1 MLVFWYG
8 LVNVFV
14 FLISELSL
22 VNWIQ
27 MFEKVFSW

>member
-22 VNWIQ
+22 VNRIQ

>member
-22 VNWIQ
+22 VNRIQ
-27 MFEKVFSW
+27 MFEKVFRW

>member
-8 LVNVFV
+8 LVNVLF

-22 VNWIQ
+22 VNRIQ

>member
-22 VNWIQ
+22 VTRIQ

>member
-22 VNWIQ
+22 VNRIQ
-27 MFEKVFSW
+27 MSEKVFSW

>member
-22 VNWIQ
+22 VNQIQ